1 MPARSLGTDPRVLR
15 LAMSEATTDSPVE
28 ALTETEARGLCDQE
42 DFDAATTAVIRGYG
56 QEVFAFLVSRERA
69 EDRASEVFAEACEDL
84 WRSMADFQWRC
95 SVRTWFYRL
104 ARNAAT
110 RYGKRPVN
118 QASRR
123 MAMSQISELVAKVRS
138 RTLVHLRS
146 EVKDELHKLRE
157 KLSPE
162 DQALL
167 VLRIDRE
174 LEWAA
179 IARIMLEDVG
189 EDASDESLA
198 RASAR
203 MRQRFQSLKN
213 RLRTLA
219 EEHGLLSRSD

>member
-1 MPARSLGTDPRVLR
+1 MANATTDGQVEAPTEADARSLCSQGDFDG
-15 LAMSEATTDSPVE
+15 ATTV
-28 ALTETEARGLCDQE
+28 
-42 DFDAATTAVIRGYG
+42 VIQGYG

-69 EDRASEVFAEACEDL
+69 EDRASEMFAEACEDL
-84 WRSMADFQWRC
+84 WRSMPDFQWRC

-118 QASRR
+118 QAARR
-123 MAMSQISELVAKVRS
+123 KNMSQISELVAKVRS

-146 EVKDELHKLRE
+146 EIKDELQKLRE
-157 KLSPE
+157 KLSAE

-167 VLRIDRE
+167 VLRIDRK
-174 LEWAA
+174 LEWGD
-179 IARIMLEDVG
+179 IAQVMLEDVDEEATG
-189 EDASDESLA
+189 EDLA
-198 RASAR
+198 RAAAR

-219 EEHGLLSRSD
+219 EEHGLLERAD